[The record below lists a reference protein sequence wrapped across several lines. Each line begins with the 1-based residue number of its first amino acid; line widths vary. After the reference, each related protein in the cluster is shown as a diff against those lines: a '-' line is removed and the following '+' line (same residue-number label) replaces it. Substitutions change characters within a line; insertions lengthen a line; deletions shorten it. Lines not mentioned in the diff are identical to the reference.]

1 MVNLHFHYREIE
13 DSDFTG
19 VIVEIEQS
27 GVIKKRYAN
36 FDEQAVDGEI
46 WANHRET
53 FQLKSLEEAEAFILS
68 SGNYHTTLSLTRL

>member
-36 FDEQAVDGEI
+36 FDERAVDGEV
-46 WANHRET
+46 WGNHREI
-53 FQLKSLEEAEAFILS
+53 FQLKSLEEAESFILS
-68 SGNYHTTLSLTRL
+68 SGNYHLTRH